1 MTRQKAHCTARSFFF
16 DFAKRAVG
24 RRRRRGC
31 VSDETFRQ
39 NPSSHLM
46 VVRSLISC
54 RTAFLCILLVCF
66 DPAAVLSVLAATPL
80 L

>member
-1 MTRQKAHCTARSFFF
+1 MTRQKARCTHEVFFRLCEARL
-16 DFAKRAVG
+16 R
-24 RRRRRGC
+24 
-31 VSDETFRQ
+31 FRQ
-39 NPSSHLM
+39 TSQNSSGSPLILM
-46 VVRSLISC
+46 IVRSLISC